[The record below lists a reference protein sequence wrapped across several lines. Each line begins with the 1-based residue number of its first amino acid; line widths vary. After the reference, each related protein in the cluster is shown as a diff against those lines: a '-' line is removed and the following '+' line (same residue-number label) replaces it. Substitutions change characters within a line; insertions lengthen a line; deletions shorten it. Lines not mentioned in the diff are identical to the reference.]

1 MSCNCFR
8 WNNHQPN
15 FISVFSSL
23 LLNETLVDVT
33 LAAEGRQLQ
42 AHKVVLSACSSY
54 FQVSNCHV
62 IIIHHTNHTFLQSL
76 FTTNPCKH
84 PIVILKDV
92 QYNDLKTMVDF
103 MYYGEVNVST
113 EQLPQILKT
122 AEMLKIKG
130 LAEMPDAASVTKS
143 ESKSSDH
150 TDGNQSVSGVESMWG
165 STESQ
170 QQQVQQQYHTIRRTP
185 SPSNMSPATR
195 RKRLRKTSTGSANQ
209 STSIERIQEE
219 QIQQHHQQQQ
229 ATIDGRML
237 QKYSQQQQQSIDV
250 PLSNFSTV
258 AQTGAISNIRG
269 MKINSSPDGQLQH
282 QQDSHEHM
290 DESQHITKIVRF
302 FIYD

>member
-1 MSCNCFR
+1 
-8 WNNHQPN
+8 
-15 FISVFSSL
+15 
-23 LLNETLVDVT
+23 
-33 LAAEGRQLQ
+33 
-42 AHKVVLSACSSY
+42 
-54 FQVSNCHV
+54 
-62 IIIHHTNHTFLQSL
+62 
-76 FTTNPCKH
+76 
-84 PIVILKDV
+84 VILKDV

-143 ESKSSDH
+143 DSKSSDH

-195 RKRLRKTSTGSANQ
+195 RKRLRRTSTGSGSANQ

-219 QIQQHHQQQQ
+219 QIQHHQQQQ

-237 QKYSQQQQQSIDV
+237 QKYSQQQQQTVDV
-250 PLSNFSTV
+250 PLSTFSNVT
-258 AQTGAISNIRG
+258 QTGAIANVRSL
-269 MKINSSPDGQLQH
+269 KINSSPDGQLQH
-282 QQDSHEHM
+282 QQDSQEHI
-290 DESQHITKIVRF
+290 DESQHITEMVRL
-302 FIYD
+302 

>member
-1 MSCNCFR
+1 M
-8 WNNHQPN
+8 
-15 FISVFSSL
+15 
-23 LLNETLVDVT
+23 
-33 LAAEGRQLQ
+33 
-42 AHKVVLSACSSY
+42 
-54 FQVSNCHV
+54 
-62 IIIHHTNHTFLQSL
+62 
-76 FTTNPCKH
+76 
-84 PIVILKDV
+84 ILKDV

-219 QIQQHHQQQQ
+219 QMQQHHQQQQ
-229 ATIDGRML
+229 ATMDSRML
-237 QKYSQQQQQSIDV
+237 QKYSQQQQQQQQQQQSIDV
-250 PLSNFSTV
+250 PLSTFSTV
-258 AQTGAISNIRG
+258 TQTGNIANVRG
-269 MKINSSPDGQLQH
+269 IKINSSPDGQLQH

-290 DESQHITKIVRF
+290 DESHHITEMVKGLFLISINYSSISLNRKLR
-302 FIYD
+302 I

>member
-1 MSCNCFR
+1 MLF
-8 WNNHQPN
+8 
-15 FISVFSSL
+15 L
-23 LLNETLVDVT
+23 LFT
-33 LAAEGRQLQ
+33 
-42 AHKVVLSACSSY
+42 
-54 FQVSNCHV
+54 
-62 IIIHHTNHTFLQSL
+62 QSL

-143 ESKSSDH
+143 ENKSSDH

-195 RKRLRKTSTGSANQ
+195 RKRLRKTSTGSGSANQ

-219 QIQQHHQQQQ
+219 QLQHHQQQ

-237 QKYSQQQQQSIDV
+237 QKYSQQQQQQQQQSIDV
-250 PLSNFSTV
+250 PLSTFSTV
-258 AQTGAISNIRG
+258 TQTGAIANVRG

-282 QQDSHEHM
+282 QQDSHEHI
-290 DESQHITKIVRF
+290 DESQHITKIVR
-302 FIYD
+302 I